1 MKERCIC
8 LVFFL
13 FMHFSTI
20 ASECKIIKAACT
32 TDWYPVSFLL
42 PKNQQK
48 ATGVAVEIARSAAK
62 DLNLEIE
69 FNCLI
74 PWKRANN
81 YMNTGKIDMLIG
93 HYLNQQRE
101 QYWLVSD
108 TLFKDDI
115 RAAYMKEALQIKTIE
130 NLMYLTGAKPR
141 GASFGTM
148 IDKYISNSSGD
159 YKVGEVTDKYALFGQ
174 LLKGRV
180 DYILSAKRDIEAY
193 SRTLGIDDK
202 LKYSEP
208 LTLNSI
214 HFSFSKHSPCSQ
226 YYEQFNALIK
236 EYKKSGLIDTLFIQ
250 AKNDFQKKQK
260 IIFNY

>member
-1 MKERCIC
+1 
-8 LVFFL
+8 
-13 FMHFSTI
+13 MHFSNS

-32 TDWYPVSFLL
+32 IDWYPVSFLL
-42 PKNQQK
+42 PRSQK
-48 ATGVAVEIARSAAK
+48 KVTGVAIEIARSAAK

-93 HYLNQQRE
+93 HYLNKQRE
-101 QYWLVSD
+101 KDWLVSD

-115 RAAYMKEALQIKTIE
+115 RAVYTEEALKIKTIE
-130 NLMYLTGAKPR
+130 DLKYLTGAKPR
-141 GASFGTM
+141 GASYGTF
-148 IDKYISNSSGD
+148 IDGYISNRSGEF
-159 YKVGEVTDKYALFGQ
+159 KVGEVTDKYALFGQ

-180 DYILSAKRDIEAY
+180 DYVLSAKRDLEEY
-193 SRTLGIDDK
+193 SKTLGIDDK
-202 LKYSEP
+202 LKYSES

-236 EYKKSGLIDTLFIQ
+236 DYKKSGLIDRLFIK
-250 AKNDFQKKQK
+250 AKNDFQNHQK